1 MYLVCEKFDPLLL
14 NNGAAVKGLLLSD
27 KTVLKNL
34 LVNDK
39 TVLKS
44 LLLNKDMS
52 TASKT
57 ITVSTL
63 VIATL
68 SFVLAIGPI
77 VTSQAAFAANLCGSG
92 FCERHTGTSYPSPLS
107 NFFNHHHGH
116 WHHGHWHHGH
126 GNWHDHSHHSH

>member
-1 MYLVCEKFDPLLL
+1 
-14 NNGAAVKGLLLSD
+14 
-27 KTVLKNL
+27 
-34 LVNDK
+34 
-39 TVLKS
+39 
-44 LLLNKDMS
+44 MS

-92 FCERHTGTSYPSPLS
+92 LCERHTGTSYPSPLS
-107 NFFNHHHGH
+107 NLFNHHHGH

-126 GNWHDHSHHSH
+126 GNWHGHSHHSH

>member
-1 MYLVCEKFDPLLL
+1 
-14 NNGAAVKGLLLSD
+14 
-27 KTVLKNL
+27 
-34 LVNDK
+34 
-39 TVLKS
+39 
-44 LLLNKDMS
+44 MS

-126 GNWHDHSHHSH
+126 WHHGHWHHGHGNWHGHSHHSH